1 MASTLAIL
9 AGGSGTR
16 MGTPKSYLTIRGKPI
31 LEHLAEQIAWPGPTV
46 LVTAP
51 GVEGPPGHQKFSAE
65 ITDPVGGEGPLR
77 GILTALKHNDV
88 QTLVVTTVDMPN
100 ITREQLEWFDRQL
113 EITEHCIALAC
124 RRDSTMTEPFPCAVR
139 AAAAEPIQKM
149 LAAGRNAVKQ
159 LFELRGS
166 HVVNA
171 PPDWLPSVWLNLNN
185 PQDLDLLE
193 T

>member
-51 GVEGPPGHQKFSAE
+51 GNEGPPGHQKFSAE

-77 GILTALKHNDV
+77 GILTALKHKDV
-88 QTLVVTTVDMPN
+88 ETLIVTTVDMPN
-100 ITREQLEWFDRQL
+100 ITREQLEWLDGQL
-113 EITEHCIALAC
+113 SIMEHCVALAC
-124 RRDSTMTEPFPCAVR
+124 RRNAATLEPFPCAVR

-149 LAAGRNAVKQ
+149 LASTNHAVKQ
-159 LFELRGS
+159 LFDLRGS
-166 HVVNA
+166 HTVNA
-171 PPDWLPSVWLNLNN
+171 PADWLPSVWLNLNN
-185 PQDLDLLE
+185 PQDLDLLGA
-193 T
+193 